1 MSTRHT
7 KTSLVWLLSLI
18 LIQLLIAG
26 CMTKAKVTNARG
38 GPDMNEAKMAGYNGP
53 RARVA
58 VARFTDKTGGKWY
71 NRKIGQGMAD
81 QLTTALVNTGRF
93 IVLDR
98 QNLDAIVDELGLGQS
113 GLVKDGTAPKMGKI
127 EGVELLIVAAVT
139 GFKEQSGGASPGNA
153 KKTDGKVKKKIKE
166 MLNVF
171 RKTHMEIDLR
181 VIDTE
186 TSRILAATSVQGSA
200 RDVDPDTAVGEYL
213 TTVPIVDSLSGW
225 ENTPKEKALRAVIDE
240 AVEFIVSKTPQQFYR
255 VGQQSGG
262 HNRKN
267 REMVKSMQ
275 EILGRLGYDVGTPDG
290 IAGKQTK
297 AAVRAFQQKNDL
309 PITGRFDNATV
320 EALRSML

>member
-1 MSTRHT
+1 MQKTHT

-18 LIQLLIAG
+18 FTQLLFMG
-26 CMTKAKVTNARG
+26 CMAKANVTNAKG
-38 GPDMNEAKMAGYNGP
+38 GPDMNEAKMASYNGP

-81 QLTTALVNTGRF
+81 QLTTALVNTGRY

-113 GLVKDGTAPKMGKI
+113 GLVKDGTAPQMGKI
-127 EGVELLIVAAVT
+127 EGVELLVVAAVT
-139 GFKEQSGGASPGNA
+139 GFKEQSGGTRPGKS
-153 KKTDGKVKKKIKE
+153 KKDDGAVKKKIKE

-186 TSRILAATSVQGSA
+186 TSRILAATSVKGSA
-200 RDVDPDTAVGEYL
+200 TDVDPDTVVGEYL

-240 AVEFIVSKTPQQFYR
+240 AVEFIVNKTPQQFYR
-255 VGQQSGG
+255 VG

-267 REMVKSMQ
+267 RQMVKSMQ
-275 EILGRLGYDVGTPDG
+275 EILSQLGYDVGTPDG

-309 PITGRFDNATV
+309 PITGKFDDATV
-320 EALRSML
+320 KTLRSML